1 MGKMR
6 RLFLSIP
13 TKHPKINKFYNVHFL
28 LNTGSPITTLT
39 RRALCSI
46 HQIKYNSDKKN
57 LQQFLV
63 DMPYQIGS

>member
-1 MGKMR
+1 MGRMR

-13 TKHPKINKFYNVHFL
+13 VKHPKINKFYNIHFL
-28 LNTGSPITTLT
+28 LDTGSPITTLT
-39 RRALCSI
+39 QRALCAI
-46 HQIKYNSDKKN
+46 HSMEYKSEKKN

>member
-13 TKHPKINKFYNVHFL
+13 TKHPKVNKFYNVHFL

-39 RRALCSI
+39 QKALCTI
-46 HQIKYNSDKKN
+46 HQKEYNSDKKY
-57 LQQFLV
+57 LQQFHL
-63 DMPYQIGS
+63 DMPYQIGN